1 MPDIRFS
8 KCLLTVILGF
18 SLSSLSAQIQPWEPL
33 MAPVKGGTY
42 QMGSTTGEK
51 NERPV
56 HAVTVTSFDMSKYEV
71 TQRLWAQVMGDT
83 PSHHRNCPDCPVESV
98 TPERIG
104 QFIVKL
110 NQMTERQYRLPTEAE
125 WEYAALGG
133 DQSKGYRY
141 PGSNNLNEVAWYR
154 PNAGDTTHPVGMKK
168 PNELGLYDMAG
179 NAWELCADYYD
190 PGFYSVSPSVNPR
203 NDKPAPFRLLRGGSW
218 RSAENRCYSK
228 ARNRNIY
235 DHYHYNNGGF
245 RLVLDK

>member
-1 MPDIRFS
+1 MPDIKALKYTLLVGFFS
-8 KCLLTVILGF
+8 FTSIAWSQV
-18 SLSSLSAQIQPWEPL
+18 SLPEMIE
-33 MAPVKGGTY
+33 VRGGTY

-56 HAVTVTSFDMSKYEV
+56 HTVTVKSFYMGKYEV
-71 TQRLWAQVMGDT
+71 TQRLWTQVMGDT
-83 PSHHRNCPDCPVESV
+83 PSRHRNCPDCPVESV
-98 TPERIG
+98 TPAQVS
-104 QFIVKL
+104 QFIVRL
-110 NQMTERQYRLPTEAE
+110 NQMTEHQYRLPTEAE

-141 PGSNNLNEVAWYR
+141 PGSNDLNEVAWYR
-154 PNAGDTTHPVGMKK
+154 PNAGDTTHPTGLKK

-179 NAWELCADYYD
+179 NAWELCSDYYD
-190 PGFYSVSPSVNPR
+190 PAYYSVSPADNPR

-235 DHYHYNNGGF
+235 DHYHFGNGGF

>member
-1 MPDIRFS
+1 M
-8 KCLLTVILGF
+8 V
-18 SLSSLSAQIQPWEPL
+18 
-33 MAPVKGGTY
+33 PVKGGTY

-56 HAVTVTSFDMSKYEV
+56 HAVTVKSFDMSKYEV

-190 PGFYSVSPSVNPR
+190 PGFYSVGPSVNPR